1 MLNVNVSLTTQTKY
15 IGSQECR
22 MLTVTQHRNPSECGM
37 LNVIHTQNSNILTFN
52 IQIYKILR
60 PLMVRVCVVCG
71 VWCISVCVVS
81 VCVWWRMFHLCH
93 TQKVFMSHFDMSHKK
108 TKGTVKLKVSS
119 SREKP
124 KASRLHW
131 DQWVTRH
138 DQLHRSAHLSI
149 ILTTAL
155 V

>member
-60 PLMVRVCVVCG
+60 SLMVRVCVVCG

-81 VCVWWRMFHLCH
+81 VCVCGVCSIYVSHKKCSCLILTCH
-93 TQKVFMSHFDMSHKK
+93 TKK
-108 TKGTVKLKVSS
+108 TKGSVKLKVSS